1 MGHQLYTIGYEE
13 TELPDFLEKL
23 TSARVKT
30 LVDVRELAQSRVPGY
45 SKTALTTALK
55 RKGIDYI
62 HVPELGS
69 PRDLRHEL
77 RESGNFTAF
86 TRGYLLHLKKQTDHV
101 RVIQRLVY
109 SEACC
114 LLCFEKNHQECHRQ
128 FVAQEIKT
136 VGRNGLEIIH
146 L

>member
-23 TSARVKT
+23 ASARVKT

-45 SKTALTTALK
+45 SKTALTAALK

-101 RVIQRLVY
+101 RAIQRLVY
-109 SEACC
+109 SETCC

-136 VGRNGLEIIH
+136 VARNGLEIVH

>member
-13 TELPDFLEKL
+13 TELPDFLDKL
-23 TSARVKT
+23 ASAGVET
-30 LVDVRELAQSRVPGY
+30 LVDVRELAQSRVHGY
-45 SKTALTTALK
+45 SKTALTAALK

-86 TRGYLLHLKKQTDHV
+86 TRGYLLHLKNQTDHV
-101 RVIQRLVY
+101 RAIQRLVY
-109 SEACC
+109 SETCC

-136 VGRNGLEIIH
+136 VGRNGLEIVH